1 MWFSAVQSFVF
12 ELLRLSPTSH
22 WSVLISVLLQSRRK
36 PKQVPTVLCFIT
48 PHLVREL
55 RAI

>member
-36 PKQVPTVLCFIT
+36 PKQVPTVLYFIT